1 MARYTGSEY
10 RRARRVGFSTTETGK
25 ELAKKPY
32 GPGAHGQDRK
42 KKLSNYGEQL
52 QEKQKVRYTH
62 IKFKG
67 AYRRSCKCRWNLYK

>member
-1 MARYTGSEY
+1 MARYTGPEY

-42 KKLSNYGEQL
+42 RKHLTMENNFKKNKKLDTCMG
-52 QEKQKVRYTH
+52 
-62 IKFKG
+62 
-67 AYRRSCKCRWNLYK
+67 